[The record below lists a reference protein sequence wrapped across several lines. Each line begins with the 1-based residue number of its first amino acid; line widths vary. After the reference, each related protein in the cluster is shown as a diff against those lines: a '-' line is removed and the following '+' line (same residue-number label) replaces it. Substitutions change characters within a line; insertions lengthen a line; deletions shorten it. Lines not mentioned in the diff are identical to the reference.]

1 MKSYTGVT
9 SAIENE
15 ERVLT
20 ELRVRELAVIADV
33 TLPLKPGLNVLTGAT
48 GAGKSILV
56 DALSLLLGERAST
69 HVVRPGA
76 KRAVVEA
83 AFEVGDS
90 GADVIEVADDLG
102 IDVEDDLVVVR
113 REINTAGRNR
123 AWVNGSPTSVS
134 ALATLGQHLVDLH
147 GQHEAQSLLKAT
159 VQRDILDAFAQGNVQ
174 RNRVRTAYRL
184 VVDLR
189 DRESEL
195 QTRRDD
201 IRRRADYLRHVVDE
215 IETAN
220 LRPGEDAALDVEAR
234 RLGNA
239 EELTELA
246 ARLIELVESDDQGSA
261 ISALNDAD
269 RVLQQL
275 ARVDDT
281 VGRWSALFETAR
293 ANLEEL
299 TLSVRGYASDIESDP
314 ARLRE
319 VERRRD
325 LLYRLSQKY
334 GDTIDAIIETRDES
348 AAELEM
354 LDTADLDLEQLAGER
369 LAAEQELSAAAG
381 ALTDLRKK
389 AAIDLSQQVERLL
402 PGLGLPHGEFS
413 VVFRQ
418 LDGVTESGAEQITFT
433 VQLNPGLDPRPL
445 AQVASGGEL
454 SRLMLALKVVLSGLD
469 TIPTL
474 VFDEVDQGIGGE
486 VAVQVADAL
495 ADVAASRQVLVITHL
510 PQIAARAGHH
520 LTIAKSSE
528 GGIATSDI
536 CVVDGE
542 ARVKEIAR
550 MLGDADGA
558 TTRMHAEEL
567 LKKRR
572 RQQRTAIR

>member
-1 MKSYTGVT
+1 M
-9 SAIENE
+9 
-15 ERVLT
+15 LT
-20 ELRVRELAVIADV
+20 ELRVRDLAVIADV
-33 TLPLKPGLNVLTGAT
+33 TLPLKPGLNVLTGET

-83 AFEVGDS
+83 AFEVLDS
-90 GADVIEVADDLG
+90 GADVIDVADDLG
-102 IDVEDDLVVVR
+102 IDVEEDLVVVR
-113 REINTAGRNR
+113 REINPAGRNR
-123 AWVNGSPTSVS
+123 AWANGSPTSVS

-147 GQHEAQSLLKAT
+147 GQHEAQSLLKTT
-159 VQRDILDAFAQGNVQ
+159 VQRDILDAFAKAGAQ

-189 DRESEL
+189 DRESVL

-201 IRRRADYLRHVVDE
+201 VRRRADYLRHVVNE

-220 LRPGEDAALDVEAR
+220 LRADEDTALEVEAK

-246 ARLIELVESDDQGSA
+246 ERLLQLLESDDQGSA
-261 ISALNDAD
+261 MPALNDAD

-275 ARVDDT
+275 ARVDDS
-281 VGRWSALFETAR
+281 VGRWNALIETAR

-299 TLSVRGYASDIESDP
+299 ALSVRDYASEIASDP

-354 LDTADLDLEQLAGER
+354 LDTADMDLEQLAGER
-369 LAAEQELSAAAG
+369 VAAEEELSAAAG
-381 ALTDLRKK
+381 ALTDVRKK
-389 AAIDLSQQVERLL
+389 AAVDLSRHVEKLL
-402 PGLGLPHGEFS
+402 PGLGIPHGEFS
-413 VVFRQ
+413 VEFRQ

-445 AQVASGGEL
+445 AQVSSGGEL

-495 ADVAASRQVLVITHL
+495 GDVARSRQVLVITHL
-510 PQIAARAGHH
+510 PQIAARAEHH
-520 LTIAKSSE
+520 VTIAKSSE

-536 CVVDGE
+536 RVVDGAE
-542 ARVKEIAR
+542 RATEIAR
-550 MLGDADGA
+550 MLGDAEDA
-558 TTRMHAEEL
+558 TTLKHAEEL

-572 RQQRTAIR
+572 RQKGKAIR

>member
-33 TLPLKPGLNVLTGAT
+33 TLPLQPGLNVLTGET

-83 AFEVGDS
+83 AFEVGRS
-90 GADVIEVADDLG
+90 GAEVIEVADDLG
-102 IDVEDDLVVVR
+102 IDIEDDLVVVR
-113 REINTAGRNR
+113 REINAAGRNR
-123 AWVNGSPTSVS
+123 AWANGSPTSVS

-159 VQRDILDAFAQGNVQ
+159 VQRDILDAFAQGSVQ

-189 DRESEL
+189 DRESVL

-220 LRPGEDAALDVEAR
+220 LRPGEDTALDVEAR

-246 ARLIELVESDDQGSA
+246 ERLIELVESDDQRSA

-281 VGRWSALFETAR
+281 VGRWNTLIETAR

-299 TLSVRGYASDIESDP
+299 TLSVHGYASDIESDP
-314 ARLRE
+314 TRLRE

-325 LLYRLSQKY
+325 QLYRLSQKY
-334 GDTIDAIIETRDES
+334 GDTIEAIIETRDES

-354 LDTADLDLEQLAGER
+354 LDTADLDLEHLAGER
-369 LAAEQELSAAAG
+369 TAAEEELSAAAG

-389 AAIDLSQQVERLL
+389 AGTDLSLQVDKLL
-402 PGLGLPHGEFS
+402 PGLGIPHGEFS

-418 LDGVTESGAEQITFT
+418 LDGVTESGAEQITFI

-469 TIPTL
+469 MIPTL

-520 LTIAKSSE
+520 LTIAKSSD

-536 CVVDGE
+536 RVVDGE
-542 ARVKEIAR
+542 ERVKEIAR

-558 TTRMHAEEL
+558 TTRKHAEEL

-572 RQQRTAIR
+572 RQKTTAAG

>member
-1 MKSYTGVT
+1 M
-9 SAIENE
+9 
-15 ERVLT
+15 LT

-33 TLPLKPGLNVLTGAT
+33 TLPLKPGLNVLTGET

-56 DALSLLLGERAST
+56 DALSLLLGERASA

-90 GADVIEVADDLG
+90 GGDVIEVADDLG

-113 REINTAGRNR
+113 REINAAGRNR
-123 AWVNGSPTSVS
+123 AWANGSPTSVS

-159 VQRDILDAFAQGNVQ
+159 VQRDILDAFAKGSVQ

-189 DRESEL
+189 DRESVL

-220 LRPGEDAALDVEAR
+220 LRPGEDTALDVEAR

-239 EELTELA
+239 EEITELA
-246 ARLIELVESDDQGSA
+246 ERLIELVESDDQGSA

-281 VGRWSALFETAR
+281 VGRWNTLIETAR

-299 TLSVRGYASDIESDP
+299 TLSVHGYASDIESDP

-334 GDTIDAIIETRDES
+334 GDTIDAILETRDES
-348 AAELEM
+348 AAELDM

-369 LAAEQELSAAAG
+369 TAAEEELTAAAG
-381 ALTDLRKK
+381 ALTELRKK
-389 AAIDLSQQVERLL
+389 AATDLSLQVEKLL

-469 TIPTL
+469 MIPTL

-536 CVVDGE
+536 RVVEGE
-542 ARVKEIAR
+542 ERVKEIAR
-550 MLGDADGA
+550 MLGDANGA
-558 TTRMHAEEL
+558 TTRKHAEEL
-567 LKKRR
+567 LKKHR
-572 RQQRTAIR
+572 RQKTTAAR

>member
-1 MKSYTGVT
+1 M
-9 SAIENE
+9 
-15 ERVLT
+15 LT

-33 TLPLKPGLNVLTGAT
+33 TLPLQPGLNVLTGET

-83 AFEVGDS
+83 AFEVGRS
-90 GADVIEVADDLG
+90 GAEVIEVADDLG
-102 IDVEDDLVVVR
+102 IDIEDDLVVVR
-113 REINTAGRNR
+113 REINAAGRNR
-123 AWVNGSPTSVS
+123 AWANGSPTSVS

-159 VQRDILDAFAQGNVQ
+159 VQRDILDAFAQGSVQ

-189 DRESEL
+189 DRESVL

-220 LRPGEDAALDVEAR
+220 LRPGEDTALDVEAR

-246 ARLIELVESDDQGSA
+246 ERLIELVESDDQRSA

-281 VGRWSALFETAR
+281 VGRWNTLIETAR

-299 TLSVRGYASDIESDP
+299 TLSVHGYASDIESDP
-314 ARLRE
+314 TRLRE

-325 LLYRLSQKY
+325 QLYRLSQKY
-334 GDTIDAIIETRDES
+334 GDTIEAIIETRDES

-354 LDTADLDLEQLAGER
+354 LDTADLDLEHLAGER
-369 LAAEQELSAAAG
+369 TAAEEELSAAAG

-389 AAIDLSQQVERLL
+389 AATDLSLQVDKLL
-402 PGLGLPHGEFS
+402 PGLGIPHGEFS

-418 LDGVTESGAEQITFT
+418 LDGVTESGAEQITFI

-445 AQVASGGEL
+445 AQVA
-454 SRLMLALKVVLSGLD
+454 
-469 TIPTL
+469 
-474 VFDEVDQGIGGE
+474 
-486 VAVQVADAL
+486 VA
-495 ADVAASRQVLVITHL
+495 
-510 PQIAARAGHH
+510 GN
-520 LTIAKSSE
+520 
-528 GGIATSDI
+528 
-536 CVVDGE
+536 C
-542 ARVKEIAR
+542 RV
-550 MLGDADGA
+550 
-558 TTRMHAEEL
+558 
-567 LKKRR
+567 
-572 RQQRTAIR
+572 

>member
-1 MKSYTGVT
+1 VKSYTGVT

-33 TLPLKPGLNVLTGAT
+33 TLPLQPGLNVLTGET

-83 AFEVGDS
+83 AFEVGRS
-90 GADVIEVADDLG
+90 GAEVIEVADDLG
-102 IDVEDDLVVVR
+102 IDIEDDLVVVR
-113 REINTAGRNR
+113 REINAAGRNR
-123 AWVNGSPTSVS
+123 AWANGSPTSVS

-159 VQRDILDAFAQGNVQ
+159 VQRDILDAFAQGSVQ

-189 DRESEL
+189 DRESVL

-220 LRPGEDAALDVEAR
+220 LRPGEDTALDVEAR

-246 ARLIELVESDDQGSA
+246 ERLIELVESDDQRSA

-281 VGRWSALFETAR
+281 VGRWNTLIETAR

-299 TLSVRGYASDIESDP
+299 TLSVHGYASDIESDP
-314 ARLRE
+314 TRLRE

-325 LLYRLSQKY
+325 QLYRLSQKY
-334 GDTIDAIIETRDES
+334 GDTIEAIIETRDES

-354 LDTADLDLEQLAGER
+354 LDTADLDLEHLAGER
-369 LAAEQELSAAAG
+369 TAAEEELSAAAG

-389 AAIDLSQQVERLL
+389 AGTDLSLQVDKLL
-402 PGLGLPHGEFS
+402 PGLGIPHGEFS

-418 LDGVTESGAEQITFT
+418 LDGVTESGAEQITFI

-469 TIPTL
+469 MIPTL

-520 LTIAKSSE
+520 LTIAKSSD

-536 CVVDGE
+536 RVVDGE
-542 ARVKEIAR
+542 ERVKEIAR

-558 TTRMHAEEL
+558 TTRKHAEEL

-572 RQQRTAIR
+572 RQKTTAAG

>member
-1 MKSYTGVT
+1 M
-9 SAIENE
+9 
-15 ERVLT
+15 LT

-33 TLPLKPGLNVLTGAT
+33 TLPLKPGLNVLTGET

-56 DALSLLLGERAST
+56 DALSLLLGERASM

-90 GADVIEVADDLG
+90 GGDVIEVADDLG

-113 REINTAGRNR
+113 REINAAGRNR
-123 AWVNGSPTSVS
+123 AWANGSPTSVS

-159 VQRDILDAFAQGNVQ
+159 VQRDILDAFAKGSVQ

-189 DRESEL
+189 DRESVL

-220 LRPGEDAALDVEAR
+220 LRPGEDTALDVEAR

-239 EELTELA
+239 EEITELA
-246 ARLIELVESDDQGSA
+246 ERLIELVESDDQGSA

-281 VGRWSALFETAR
+281 VGRWNTLIETAR

-299 TLSVRGYASDIESDP
+299 TLSVHGYASDIESDP

-334 GDTIDAIIETRDES
+334 GDTIDAILETRDES
-348 AAELEM
+348 AAELDM

-369 LAAEQELSAAAG
+369 TAAEEELTAAAG
-381 ALTDLRKK
+381 ALTELRKK
-389 AAIDLSQQVERLL
+389 AATDLSLQVEKLL

-469 TIPTL
+469 MIPTL

-536 CVVDGE
+536 RVVEGE
-542 ARVKEIAR
+542 ERVKEIAR
-550 MLGDADGA
+550 MLGDANGA
-558 TTRMHAEEL
+558 TTRKHAEEL
-567 LKKRR
+567 LKKHR
-572 RQQRTAIR
+572 RQKTTAAR

>member
-1 MKSYTGVT
+1 VT

-33 TLPLKPGLNVLTGAT
+33 TLPLQPGLNVLTGET

-83 AFEVGDS
+83 AFEVGRS
-90 GADVIEVADDLG
+90 GAEVIEVADDLG

-113 REINTAGRNR
+113 REINAAGRNR
-123 AWVNGSPTSVS
+123 AWANGSPTSVS

-159 VQRDILDAFAQGNVQ
+159 VQRDILDAFAQGSVQ

-189 DRESEL
+189 DRESVL

-220 LRPGEDAALDVEAR
+220 LRPGEDTALDVEAR

-246 ARLIELVESDDQGSA
+246 ERLIELVESDDQRSA

-281 VGRWSALFETAR
+281 VGRWNTLIETAR

-299 TLSVRGYASDIESDP
+299 TLSVHGYASDIESDP
-314 ARLRE
+314 TRLRE

-325 LLYRLSQKY
+325 QLYRLSQKY
-334 GDTIDAIIETRDES
+334 GDTIEAIIETRDES

-354 LDTADLDLEQLAGER
+354 LDTADLDLEHLAGER
-369 LAAEQELSAAAG
+369 TAAEEELSAAAG

-389 AAIDLSQQVERLL
+389 AATDLSLQVDKLL
-402 PGLGLPHGEFS
+402 PGLGIPHGEFS

-469 TIPTL
+469 MIPTL

-520 LTIAKSSE
+520 LTIAKSSD

-536 CVVDGE
+536 RVVDGE
-542 ARVKEIAR
+542 ERVKEIAR

-558 TTRMHAEEL
+558 TTRKHAEEL

-572 RQQRTAIR
+572 RQKTTAAG

>member
-1 MKSYTGVT
+1 VT

-33 TLPLKPGLNVLTGAT
+33 TLPLKPGLNVLTGET

-83 AFEVGDS
+83 AFEVGRS
-90 GADVIEVADDLG
+90 GAEVIEVADDLG

-113 REINTAGRNR
+113 REINAAGRNR
-123 AWVNGSPTSVS
+123 AWANGSPTSVS

-159 VQRDILDAFAQGNVQ
+159 VQRDILDAFAQGSVQ

-189 DRESEL
+189 DRESVL

-220 LRPGEDAALDVEAR
+220 LRPGEDTALDVEAR

-246 ARLIELVESDDQGSA
+246 ERLIELVESDDQRSA

-281 VGRWSALFETAR
+281 VGRWNTLIETAR

-299 TLSVRGYASDIESDP
+299 TLSVHGYASDIESDP

-325 LLYRLSQKY
+325 QLYRLSQKY

-369 LAAEQELSAAAG
+369 TAAEEELSAAAG

-389 AAIDLSQQVERLL
+389 AATDLSLQVDKLL
-402 PGLGLPHGEFS
+402 PGLGIPHGEFS

-469 TIPTL
+469 MIPTL

-520 LTIAKSSE
+520 LTIAKSSD

-536 CVVDGE
+536 RVVDGE
-542 ARVKEIAR
+542 ERVKEIAR

-558 TTRMHAEEL
+558 TTRKHAEEL

-572 RQQRTAIR
+572 RQKTTAAG

>member
-1 MKSYTGVT
+1 MT

-113 REINTAGRNR
+113 REISTAGRNR

-220 LRPGEDAALDVEAR
+220 LRPGEDTALDVEAG

-239 EELTELA
+239 EELIELA
-246 ARLIELVESDDQGSA
+246 ARLIELVESDDHGSA

-281 VGRWSALFETAR
+281 VGRWNALFETAR

-334 GDTIDAIIETRDES
+334 GDTIDAIIDTRDES

-381 ALTDLRKK
+381 SLTDLRKT
-389 AAIDLSQQVERLL
+389 AAMDLSQQVERLL

-572 RQQRTAIR
+572 RQKRTAIR